1 MCDDVVR
8 EIVHNLSKPVAENG
22 KRNNYAEFGEQPI
35 QFKKRKIKYLKVEHS
50 FNPGRNNK
58 VT

>member
-1 MCDDVVR
+1 MVR